1 MTLGALGLEDLRA
14 GLLFTLPGL
23 ATSVGPFDEL
33 VTG

>member
-14 GLLFTLPGL
+14 RLLFTLPGL
-23 ATSVGPFDEL
+23 ATSVGRFDEL